1 MATDATA
8 DDQIARFAAD
18 LTLLHDP
25 HADPAPLLL
34 AVSGGPDSMAMLT
47 LAAAAFPGRIAA
59 ATVDHG
65 LRARRPAIVERLG
78 IGEAE
83 RADHG
88 ARRIG
93 LEFEVELGE
102 DIGCGHEVD
111 PARVGPAPRRA
122 VRIGR
127 ARIGCVRIG
136 REGVRSVRCRHD
148 RPFERR

>member
-65 LRARRPAIVERLG
+65 LRA
-78 IGEAE
+78 EAADE
-83 RADHG
+83 MRMVADHCATLG
-88 ARRIG
+88 VPHHACAPKRRSRG
-93 LEFEVELGE
+93 RAFS
-102 DIGCGHEVD
+102 
-111 PARVGPAPRRA
+111 PRRVKPA
-122 VRIGR
+122 MPCSPRRRG
-127 ARIGCVRIG
+127 
-136 REGVRSVRCRHD
+136 RSVR
-148 RPFERR
+148 RRS